1 MLSRESFTL
10 SELFN
15 HNVSLNPW
23 SSIEVWFIIANI
35 AVYESFHDISKGDN
49 MRNCI
54 CNFLDIFNLMVIDF
68 DI

>member
-23 SSIEVWFIIANI
+23 SSIEVWFIITI
-35 AVYESFHDISKGDN
+35 AVYESFHDISKDDN
-49 MRNCI
+49 MRNYI